1 MEQIGARLREAR
13 MRGKIDI
20 NQVEAD
26 TKIRA
31 KYLRAMENEEWEL
44 LPGEIYA
51 KTFLRSYADYLGLDS
66 RELVDDYRR
75 QHERPTDH
83 DLRPLASGRERE
95 RRPGSRRRQQPQP
108 RGGGGVGG
116 FRIPP
121 WTIVVLVLAVVGVAL
136 YIVGS
141 HTGNNNNSA
150 SHNTSAHHKHHKS
163 KHHHKHSSASKHHK
177 AVPTSV
183 TLKLV
188 PTGTVY
194 VCLVNANGHVL
205 IPGTTFS
212 AGQAVP
218 MQVAKTL
225 LLTIGNNSVTITAN
239 GTKVP
244 VAPSASPIGIKFT
257 PHGHTP
263 IPAGSQPQCS

>member
-51 KTFLRSYADYLGLDS
+51 KTFLRTYAEYLGLDS

-75 QHERPTDH
+75 EHERPTDH

-95 RRPGSRRRQQPQP
+95 RRPGRRRQQPHP
-108 RGGGGVGG
+108 RGGGG

-121 WTIVVLVLAVVGVAL
+121 WTIVVVVLVIVGVAL
-136 YIVGS
+136 YVVGS
-141 HTGNNNNSA
+141 HTGNNNSSGSHKTA
-150 SHNTSAHHKHHKS
+150 SHHKHHKA
-163 KHHHKHSSASKHHK
+163 KHSHKQHAPTKPHK
-177 AVPTSV
+177 AAPTSV
-183 TLKLV
+183 RLKLV

-194 VCLVNANGHVL
+194 VCLVNGNGHQL
-205 IPGTTFS
+205 IAGTTFS
-212 AGQAVP
+212 AGQSVP
-218 MQVAKTL
+218 VEVGKTL
-225 LLTIGNNSVTITAN
+225 LMTIGNNSVTITAN
-239 GTKVP
+239 GVKVP
-244 VAPSASPIGIKFT
+244 VAPSATPIGIKFT
-257 PHGHTP
+257 PHGHTSL
-263 IPAGSQPQCS
+263 PATSQPQCS